1 MKDRAY
7 TYAQKK
13 YDDYNTKRISLKLNL
28 KTDYDIITWLDIQE
42 NKQKSIKDLIRNRI
56 DDLKNERI
64 KTFHRT
70 NKVKVHPGRM
80 TLDERLNYCKK
91 QWKTA
96 NSIVIGAPGSG
107 KSYGIKKEIEETL
120 NDPKKRIFI
129 LDTTG
134 EYSYWAKDFKD
145 ADIKVLKIGQDDFH
159 INLLDRKI
167 IADTPPYDL
176 PSSLFRYI
184 SIYTKKYVDGFLL
197 TDFLDDFYYW
207 NKRKSKPLT
216 FDSFLEYIKEEQIRK
231 ENSDKY
237 ADYEDIIKS
246 LKKYAPILN
255 DTNFVGYDLN
265 AKVLIYDISEMNY
278 YSFKESTKEEPLIPG
293 TIIGAYI
300 GFNCLEQFL
309 YANADNDIQ
318 KIAYIEDF
326 GSYFKE
332 ECIQDYLLNFSD
344 INNCTAYTLVAQDIK
359 DIPRYVAYKNPYTI
373 IYNQF
378 ETINNTY
385 EDIFNVKITGDFCG
399 LGVGTCYTINTLDYC
414 D

>member
-96 NSIVIGAPGSG
+96 NSIVIGTPGSG

-184 SIYTKKYVDGFLL
+184 SIYRKKYVDGFLL
-197 TDFLDDFYYW
+197 TDFLDDFYSW

-231 ENSDKY
+231 DNSDKY
-237 ADYEDIIKS
+237 ADYEDIIES

-255 DTNFVGYDLN
+255 DTNFAGYDLN

-293 TIIGAYI
+293 MIIGAYI

-399 LGVGTCYTINTLDYC
+399 LGVGTCYTVNTLDYC